1 MNPVSVSTV
10 INKNGVMTM
19 YVLMD
24 DGTILKKAEDENRWT
39 ENTPGWYEQTLADDR
54 DQAVEVLWSLIEHS
68 KEAHMIRSN
77 HTDRLYNVIMKK
89 IPAFLARSGFGYS
102 QCQACKLQDVA

>member
-10 INKNGVMTM
+10 LNKSGVMTM

-39 ENTPGWYEQTLADDR
+39 EAGSIPGHRNNIEPQTDPSVR
-54 DQAVEVLWSLIEHS
+54 NKGS
-68 KEAHMIRSN
+68 KKRGS
-77 HTDRLYNVIMKK
+77 
-89 IPAFLARSGFGYS
+89 
-102 QCQACKLQDVA
+102 